1 MRIARPD
8 LVTKRLAEST
18 HGNMV
23 VRDKL
28 RVILV
33 PCDLLGSSSELPRGL
48 ALRVFTAP
56 DVYPAIKGAVG
67 PFAFNPGPNTKTLRT
82 LGKIVEKTQLK

>member
-1 MRIARPD
+1 MRP
-8 LVTKRLAEST
+8 EST
-18 HGNMV
+18 HGKMV

-33 PCDLLGSSSELPRGL
+33 PCDLLGSSFELPRGL
-48 ALRVFTAP
+48 ALRVLIAP
-56 DVYPAIKGAVG
+56 DVYPLTKGAVG
-67 PFAFNPGPNTKTLRT
+67 PFAFHPGPNTKTLRT